1 MVNWDELKILC
12 ASCKKCNLY
21 KTRTNIVLG
30 KGNINTNLMFVAEA
44 PGRQEDL
51 TGTPFVGNSGQ
62 LFDKI
67 LETVDITRDE
77 IYLTNIVKCRPPE
90 NRNPTETEKQACLP
104 YLRNQ
109 VALIHPKIIVCL
121 GRVAAQTIIRSDFK
135 IAKEHGNF
143 FERKGY
149 FLTATYHPS
158 ALLRDPSK
166 KMSVWEDFKA
176 IKLKF
181 DELR

>member
-1 MVNWDELKILC
+1 MVNWDELKKLC
-12 ASCKKCNLY
+12 VSCKKCDLY
-21 KTRTNIVLG
+21 KTRTNVVLG
-30 KGNINTNLMFVAEA
+30 KGNFNTNLMFVAEA

-51 TGTPFVGNSGQ
+51 IGTPFVGNSGQ

-67 LETVDITRDE
+67 LEAVDITRDE

-90 NRNPTETEKQACLP
+90 NRNPTDKEKQACLP

-121 GRVAAQTIIRSDFK
+121 GRVAAQTIIRPDFK
-135 IAKEHGNF
+135 ITKEHGIF

-166 KMSVWEDFKA
+166 KKDAWEDFKA
-176 IKLKF
+176 IKSKF
-181 DELR
+181 DEVR